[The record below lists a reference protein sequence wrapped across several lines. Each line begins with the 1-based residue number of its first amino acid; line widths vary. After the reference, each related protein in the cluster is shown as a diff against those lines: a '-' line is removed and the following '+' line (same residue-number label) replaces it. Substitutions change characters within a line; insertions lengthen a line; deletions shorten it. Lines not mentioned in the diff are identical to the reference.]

1 MKGCLEFL
9 QAVYRVFGF
18 TFKLNLST
26 RPDKFIG
33 EASAWDKAEK
43 VGVILQTLVQ
53 RSIFVFAL
61 NCKVSQRRLQAISS
75 DYCERPQVFY
85 SFKVFPFPC
94 IKTRNFVKY
103 F

>member
-33 EASAWDKAEK
+33 EAATWDKAEK
-43 VGVILQTLVQ
+43 VSVIPRMLLQCP
-53 RSIFVFAL
+53 VFL
-61 NCKVSQRRLQAISS
+61 KFQNCF
-75 DYCERPQVFY
+75 VFY
-85 SFKVFPFPC
+85 SC
-94 IKTRNFVKY
+94 LEISSHIS
-103 F
+103 